1 MLVYIALLIV
11 GFVLL
16 IKGADWLIDGA
27 TALARRFNVSELA
40 IGLTVV
46 AFGTSAP
53 ELVVNSI
60 ASADGLSEVVLGN
73 VIGSNVFNTLAILGI
88 CGMIYPL
95 TVQNSTVMREIPFS
109 IFVGL
114 LVYAMFNNFFIGEEV
129 TSLNRLNAIVLLVFF
144 AAFVYYAIF
153 VLKKEL
159 PLEEDEKH
167 EVVPLWKSIG
177 ITGLGL
183 VSMVF
188 GGQFVV
194 DNAVAL
200 ASAYGVSEKLISLT
214 IVAAGTSMPE
224 LAASSVAAFK
234 KRSDIAIGNIIGSN
248 IFNMLLVFSV
258 SGLVRPIEY
267 NEVFN
272 FDIMVFVFSSLVLF
286 LFMFIHKKFQLD
298 RWQAALM
305 FLFFVA
311 YNWFIISR
319 K

>member
-1 MLVYIALLIV
+1 MITYVLLLVL

-27 TALARRFNVSELA
+27 SALARRFHVSELA

-60 ASADGLSEVVLGN
+60 ASANGFSEVVLGN

-95 TVQNSTVMREIPFS
+95 TVQSSTVMREIPFS

-114 LVYAMFNNFFIGEEV
+114 LVFAMFNNFFTGDAV
-129 TSLNRLNAIVLLVFF
+129 TSLNWVNAGVLLIFF

-153 VLKKEL
+153 VLKKDL
-159 PLEEDEKH
+159 PTEEEG
-167 EVVPLWKSIG
+167 ENEAVPLWKSIS
-177 ITGLGL
+177 ITLLGL

-194 DNAVAL
+194 ENAIAV

-248 IFNMLLVFSV
+248 IFNMLLVFGV
-258 SGLVRPIEY
+258 SGLVNPIVY

-272 FDIMVFVFSSLVLF
+272 FDIMVFVFSTLLLF
-286 LFMFIHKKFQLD
+286 LFMFVHKRFQLD

-305 FLFFVA
+305 FLFFLA
-311 YNWFIISR
+311 YNWYIISR